1 MTQAIERRLAGS
13 GQRGQARLADQA
25 RESLATL
32 RMSHEVPGRA
42 AGAPPAPRAIVN
54 AWRPDTG
61 HDHQP
66 DQSWRTCRVF
76 IDVFRSPDL
85 SGWAKALWFLFVLFI
100 LLIGVLAYL
109 IARCGTMHERSI
121 W

>member
-1 MTQAIERRLAGS
+1 M
-13 GQRGQARLADQA
+13 
-25 RESLATL
+25 
-32 RMSHEVPGRA
+32 
-42 AGAPPAPRAIVN
+42 
-54 AWRPDTG
+54 
-61 HDHQP
+61 
-66 DQSWRTCRVF
+66 F